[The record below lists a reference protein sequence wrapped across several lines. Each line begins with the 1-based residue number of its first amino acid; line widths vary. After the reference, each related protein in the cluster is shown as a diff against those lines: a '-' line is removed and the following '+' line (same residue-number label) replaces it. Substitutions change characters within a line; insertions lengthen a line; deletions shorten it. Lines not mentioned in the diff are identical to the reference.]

1 MGSSSLA
8 AMTLW
13 CRVLALLA
21 IITFVVSNQSVD
33 PNSGALDTSYDE
45 SLDFGLNHII
55 TKRDAKDPEKKKKKK
70 DTRRKGGV
78 RKKRLEKKRRA
89 KGKVPKRKERK
100 NKKGINKIK
109 NQNSKL
115 KNKKR
120 KDNKAKKGKKN
131 GKSIKKRNKGKN
143 TKRKQS
149 KKKNNKKKNNKNER
163 KLRKQRKRK
172 HKKLSRQDSCSSSQ
186 ANFTC
191 MAAAL
196 KGLMFEQQQITNY
209 LKQSKLLERHQSVS
223 GNKQGKKNAF
233 EEAEQHLLWAIGGD
247 IDNPICGP
255 NDTSSSKYNSSLYE
269 YEKNLAVESYKVL
282 RECDI
287 AIEKA
292 CNISLLE
299 DYDKTGH
306 AENTT
311 LCQNM
316 KQDAIANNKRCQSL
330 TEDVAAQ
337 CACWINQTIVID
349 RIKKFKCQAKSTQ
362 KLVTQH
368 KNECINTFKECKK
381 KEDKSVESVY
391 YCMHD
396 HSMSFINQTTE
407 SLANAATKNSKTAA
421 IRKEQGER
429 NLLQLQEFLD
439 GFDYQSYLI

>member
-1 MGSSSLA
+1 
-8 AMTLW
+8 MTLW

-21 IITFVVSNQSVD
+21 IITFVASNQSVD

-45 SLDFGLNHII
+45 SLDLGLNHII
-55 TKRDAKDPEKKKKKK
+55 TKRDAKDPENKKKKK
-70 DTRRKGGV
+70 DARRKSSV

-89 KGKVPKRKERK
+89 KGKVSKRKERK
-100 NKKGINKIK
+100 NKKGINKMK
-109 NQNSKL
+109 
-115 KNKKR
+115 
-120 KDNKAKKGKKN
+120 
-131 GKSIKKRNKGKN
+131 

-149 KKKNNKKKNNKNER
+149 KKRKKKNNKKKLSKKER
-163 KLRKQRKRK
+163 KLGKQRKRK
-172 HKKLSRQDSCSSSQ
+172 LKKLSRQDSCSSSQ

-233 EEAEQHLLWAIGGD
+233 EDAEQHLLWAIGGD
-247 IDNPICGP
+247 INNPICGP